1 MPRGGAHFASE
12 ELAEVLN
19 HYDIGAIKHAQTLSA
34 GNRRAPKKI
43 IVSESGKFLLKRRPK
58 GKDDAYHVAFAHAV
72 QLYLEEKGFPVAPL
86 VTSSDRRD
94 TALRLN
100 DHAYEL
106 FHFVDGIRYDTSPQA
121 ITDAGRQLALFHRH
135 LSDFACSWK
144 PLRGSFHDS
153 GGVRGHLKTIASER
167 GAGRTDTSLWRTAEE
182 LMALYNSCSVRVNE
196 LGFDSWSEQ
205 IVHGDWHPGNM
216 LFSSHKVAAVLDF
229 DSARVAPTA
238 TDLANGMLQFSIVA
252 GRPNPAEWPE
262 YLDQRKLAD
271 FLAGYW
277 EITTPDDNMVNALPD
292 LMIEAMVAEPV
303 LPIAATGFFG
313 YLSGGDFLKMIYCKC
328 NWIND
333 NRSLILEKAKPC

>member
-1 MPRGGAHFASE
+1 MPRGGAYFSSE
-12 ELAEVLN
+12 ELDEVLN
-19 HYDIGAIKHAQTLSA
+19 HYNIGAIKHAENLNA

-43 IVSESGKFLLKRRPK
+43 IHSEAGKFLLKRRPK
-58 GKDDAYHVAFAHAV
+58 GKDDAYHVAFGHAV

-86 VTSSDRRD
+86 VASSDRRD

-106 FHFVDGIRYDTSPQA
+106 FRFVEGVRYDTSVEA
-121 ITDAGRQLALFHRH
+121 VTDAGRQLALFHRH

-153 GGVRGHLKTIASER
+153 GGVRGHLRTIASER
-167 GAGRTDTSLWRTAEE
+167 GAGRTDISLWRTAEE
-182 LMALYNSCSVRVNE
+182 LMALYNNCSIQVNQS
-196 LGFDSWSEQ
+196 GFDSWPEQ

-216 LFSSHKVAAVLDF
+216 LFASHKVAAVVDF
-229 DSARVAPTA
+229 DSAKVAPPT

-262 YLDQRKLAD
+262 YLDERKLGN
-271 FLAGYW
+271 FLAGYL
-277 EITTPDDNMVNALPD
+277 EIITPADGMIEALPD

-313 YLSGGDFLKMIYCKC
+313 YLSGGDFLKMIRRKC
-328 NWIND
+328 NWID
-333 NRSLILEKAKPC
+333 KNRSVILEKAS

>member
-1 MPRGGAHFASE
+1 MSKGGAHFASE
-12 ELAEVLN
+12 ELAEVLA
-19 HYDIGAIKHAQTLSA
+19 HYDIGAVKHAQTLSA
-34 GNRRAPKKI
+34 GNVRAPKKI
-43 IVSESGKFLLKRRPK
+43 IFSDSGKFLLKRRPK
-58 GKDDAYHVAFAHAV
+58 GKDDAYHVAFGHAV

-106 FHFVDGIRYDTSPQA
+106 FHFVDGIRYDTSPEA
-121 ITDAGRQLALFHRH
+121 VTDAGRQLALFHRH
-135 LSDFACSWK
+135 LADFACSWK

-167 GAGRTDTSLWRTAEE
+167 GAGRTDTTLWRTAEE
-182 LMALYNSCSVRVNE
+182 LMTLYNSCAIRVNE
-196 LGFDSWSEQ
+196 LGFDSWDEQ

-216 LFSSHKVAAVLDF
+216 LFASHKVAAVLDF
-229 DSARVAPTA
+229 DSARVAPAA

-252 GRPNPAEWPE
+252 GRPNPADWPE
-262 YLDQRKLAD
+262 YLDQRKLEN
-271 FLAGYW
+271 FLAGYL
-277 EITTPDDNMVNALPD
+277 EVTKPDKSTISALPD

-313 YLSGGDFLKMIYCKC
+313 YLSGGDFLKMINRKC
-328 NWIND
+328 NWIDN
-333 NRSLILEKAKPC
+333 NRSLILEKARSK

>member
-1 MPRGGAHFASE
+1 MPRGGAYFSSE
-12 ELAEVLN
+12 ELAEVLG
-19 HYDIGAIKHAQTLSA
+19 HYDIGPIKHIETLSA

-43 IVSESGKFLLKRRPK
+43 IVSERGKYLLKRRPK
-58 GKDDAYHVAFAHAV
+58 GKDDAYHVAFGHAV

-86 VTSSDRRD
+86 VASSDRRD
-94 TALRLN
+94 TALRLH

-106 FHFVDGIRYDTSPQA
+106 FEFVEGIRYDTSA
-121 ITDAGRQLALFHRH
+121 EAVTDAGRQLALFHRH

-167 GAGRTDTSLWRTAEE
+167 GAGRSDTSLWRTAEE
-182 LMALYNSCSVRVNE
+182 LMALYNSCSIRVNE

-205 IVHGDWHPGNM
+205 IVHGDWHSGNM

-252 GRPNPAEWPE
+252 GRPNPSDWPE
-262 YLDQRKLAD
+262 YLDQRKLSN
-271 FLAGYW
+271 FLAGYL
-277 EITTPDDNMVNALPD
+277 EIVTPQDGMVNALPD

-313 YLSGGDFLKMIYCKC
+313 YMSGGVFLKMIYRKC

-333 NRSLILEKAKPC
+333 NRSLILEKAEPC